1 VGKLF
6 ISYRRDD
13 TQDITGRLFERLAA
27 RFGAHNIFMD
37 VDSIPIGADFRQ
49 ILRDAIADSSVAL
62 VMIGRQ
68 WLTVADE
75 RGQRR
80 LDNPNDFVR
89 IEVEAALARGIPVVP
104 ILTQGAAMPHERDL
118 PPSMA
123 ALAFRH
129 GVDVRSDQHFGP
141 DAEQLIA
148 RLAPLL
154 TPQPVASPQPSYP
167 LPDVPSRL
175 ASLGF
180 QGINRMGTPAIIPPL
195 VSVAAGPF
203 LMGSDKTRD
212 PQAYDSE
219 MPQDWVEVDAFQ
231 IGKYPVTVA
240 EYAMAVNAKAVHEP
254 PTLKA
259 YEGGGEK
266 FPELTWQR
274 QLQRLD
280 HPVVCVSWQDA
291 NAYITWLRTV
301 TRQEGWRLPTEAQ
314 WEKAARWDPRANV
327 SRIYPWGDSF
337 DHQRCNTHMS
347 GQRGTTPVGWY
358 GPDDPDPRSGR
369 QSGASS
375 WGAEDM
381 TGNVSEWTSSLPKPY
396 KYSESDG
403 REDQSSTET
412 RALRGGSWDDVSTY
426 ARAAYRS
433 NPTSDGCYR
442 NVGFRLALSAS
453 AAGS

>member
-1 VGKLF
+1 VAEARGVGKLF

-27 RFGAHNIFMD
+27 RFGDHNIFMD

-75 RGQRR
+75 RGKRR

-104 ILTQGAAMPHERDL
+104 ILTQGAAAPHERDL

-154 TPQPVASPQPSYP
+154 EPKPVYP
-167 LPDVPSRL
+167 LPDVPPRL

-180 QGINRMGTPAIIPPL
+180 RGVNLTGTPAIIPPL
-195 VSVAAGPF
+195 VSVAAGRF
-203 LMGSDKTRD
+203 LMGSDKGRD
-212 PQAYDSE
+212 PQAYDEES
-219 MPQDWVEVDAFQ
+219 PQDWIEVAAFQ
-231 IGKYPVTVA
+231 LGKYPVTVA
-240 EYAMAVNAKAVHEP
+240 EYALAVNAKAMREP

-259 YEGGGEK
+259 IELGGVKYPG
-266 FPELTWQR
+266 LTWQV

-280 HPVVCVSWQDA
+280 HPVVAVSWQDA

-301 TRQEGWRLPTEAQ
+301 TREEGWRLPTEAE
-314 WEKAARWDPRANV
+314 WEKAARWDAQHNS
-327 SRIYPWGDSF
+327 SRIYPWGESF
-337 DHQRCNTHMS
+337 DKERCNTSKS
-347 GQRGTTPVGWY
+347 GHQTTTPVGSY
-358 GPDDPDPRSGR
+358 PASDARR
-369 QSGASS
+369 SGASPC
-375 WGAEDM
+375 GAEDM
-381 TGNVSEWTSSLPKPY
+381 EGNVWEWTSSLYTPY
-396 KYSESDG
+396 PYTVTDG
-403 REDQSSTET
+403 REAPDSIENRT
-412 RALRGGSWDDVSTY
+412 LRGGSWGSY
-426 ARAAYRS
+426 ARLARAASRIHDR
-433 NPTSDGCYR
+433 PDGLGHYS
-442 NVGFRLALSAS
+442 GFRLALSRGL
-453 AAGS
+453 AGS